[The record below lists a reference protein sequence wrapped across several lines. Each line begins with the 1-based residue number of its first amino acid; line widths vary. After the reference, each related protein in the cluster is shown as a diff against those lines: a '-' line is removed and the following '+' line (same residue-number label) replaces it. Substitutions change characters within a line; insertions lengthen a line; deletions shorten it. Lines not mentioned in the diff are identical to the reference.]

1 MQFAGVQKEPE
12 IRVSQCGKQCQ
23 QMKEEVLVK
32 YKVEVSNRGAY
43 KGRGEP
49 SEWRM
54 VQRVN
59 KNINLGSG

>member
-1 MQFAGVQKEPE
+1 MENNVKIE
-12 IRVSQCGKQCQ
+12 
-23 QMKEEVLVK
+23 EEVLEK

-43 KGRGEP
+43 KGKGEP

-59 KNINLGSG
+59 KSINLGSG

>member
-1 MQFAGVQKEPE
+1 MDEHRSRRNEPN
-12 IRVSQCGKQCQ
+12 VKKKQCQ

-49 SEWRM
+49 SECRM